1 MKTTAWL
8 FILLFHSVSHGIR
21 YFIRSIGKFDNSLR
35 TIRGEVLHS
44 FFLTMG
50 PVYIKM
56 GQIMSTRSDLF
67 PPEMISCLQ
76 KLQDDVPPMSEVET
90 QRLLGQAYPDQTA
103 FKEFSVTPV
112 ASASIAQVHK
122 AVLHTGE
129 QVAVKIVK
137 NGVKES
143 LTVNLN
149 LLALL
154 TRLIDLIIPSTQQL
168 QIPARLKDFRTL
180 LLRQTDMLREADEME
195 HIRSNFENHPF
206 LTIPKVFRE
215 HCTDKT
221 LIMEFVT
228 GIPGK
233 LSKEVNLPAPQ
244 LAQRFV
250 EVMMTMMYLHGSFH
264 ADAHPGNVLFTK
276 DGKIILLDYGMTEKL
291 SEDEKWDLASFYY
304 AVTRKEWTIAV
315 ERYTRSFVVDR
326 KTIDQEWYA
335 YEKDMI
341 QCLQVHFD
349 SQKKWDTS
357 QYTRDTIKILDK
369 YQARESTKWTK
380 IELALVS
387 LEGFMVQIDPNLD
400 IWESSRK
407 FNERYSL
414 YLSKKVKDLFD
425 VHYSE
430 TIPGSLNLEK
440 KAEKFLVAPTHI
452 DRFCLPSSYPLFI
465 KSARGSTLE
474 DVDGNK
480 YIELHGGY
488 GPFILGYAHPAI
500 EKAIQEAL
508 AQGPFCTLG
517 NYPEMHHMELLVDAI
532 PSAEKGVFCNSGTEA
547 CNIAMSLCRAYRKR
561 DMVAKCEGHFHGF
574 MDQGN
579 VSMFRTHGPVD
590 APLPI
595 HGSAGCSEQV
605 TNNTLILQ
613 YGHPRSI
620 ERIREH
626 ADQLACVILEPIPTT
641 TVAYNAEWL
650 QAVRDVCTETGVPLI
665 FDEVVSGFRVAY
677 GGMQSILNIMPDL
690 TVLAKIIGGGLPCG
704 AVVGRKAI
712 VDKAKSTKDPFRDW
726 EEISFTGGTFSGNTM
741 SCAAGG
747 AQIQYLKEHPEIYT
761 NLDIKTQWLANEL
774 KTITTKLGVA
784 CNVNGY
790 RSMFTLSFRHN
801 KAKYFRDKFAGSDI
815 RANIALAYY
824 MRQYHVYLAELH
836 TYYISNAHTQED
848 LRKVAWAFE
857 ESLKLMVKEGIFA
870 R

>member
-1 MKTTAWL
+1 MNTFVW
-8 FILLFHSVSHGIR
+8 FIHLVLQLTIHGYQYTVQSLGKQKNDLSALR
-21 YFIRSIGKFDNSLR
+21 GKF
-35 TIRGEVLHS
+35 LHS
-44 FFLTMG
+44 FLLRMG

-67 PPEMISCLQ
+67 PREMITWLQ
-76 KLQDDVPPMSEVET
+76 KLQDEVPPMSEAET
-90 QRLLGQAYPDQTA
+90 QKLLERAYPNQSM
-103 FKEFSVTPV
+103 FKEFCSTPV

-129 QVAVKIVK
+129 TVAVKIVK
-137 NGVKES
+137 TGVKES

-149 LLALL
+149 LLAIITKVTNLM
-154 TRLIDLIIPSTQQL
+154 IPSSRRL
-168 QIPARLKDFRTL
+168 QIPARLLDFRKL
-180 LLRQTDMLREADEME
+180 LLRQTDMLREAKEME

-206 LTIPKVFRE
+206 LTIPKVFHE
-215 HCTDKT
+215 YCTDKT
-221 LIMEFVT
+221 LVMEFLT

-233 LSKEVNLPAPQ
+233 RAHEVDLPPSQ

-276 DGKIILLDYGMTEKL
+276 EGEIILLDFGMTEKL
-291 SEDEKWDLASFYY
+291 TEEEKWDLASFYY
-304 AVTRKEWTIAV
+304 AVTRKEWPIAV

-326 KTIDQEWYA
+326 TKIDEHWYA

-341 QCLQVHFD
+341 QCLQLHFD
-349 SQKKWDTS
+349 SQKKWDTTK
-357 QYTRDTIKILDK
+357 YTHDTINILEK

-380 IELALVS
+380 IELTLVS
-387 LEGFMVQIDPNLD
+387 LEGFMVQIDPELD

-425 VHYSE
+425 QHYAE
-430 TIPGSLNLEK
+430 TIPGSLELEK
-440 KAEKFLVAPTHI
+440 KANKFLVAPTHI

-474 DVDGNK
+474 DVDGNT

-488 GPFILGYAHPAI
+488 GPFILGYAHPVV
-500 EKAIQEAL
+500 EQAIQEAL
-508 AQGPFCTLG
+508 ARGPFCTLG
-517 NYPEMHHMELLVDAI
+517 NYPELDHMKLLVDAI
-532 PSAEKGVFCNSGTEA
+532 PSAEKGMFCNSGTEA
-547 CNIAMSLCRAYRKR
+547 CNIAMSLCRASRKR
-561 DMVAKCEGHFHGF
+561 HKIAKCEGHFHGF
-574 MDQGN
+574 IDQGN
-579 VSMFRTHGPVD
+579 VSMFRTHGPVES
-590 APLPI
+590 PLPV
-595 HGSAGCSEQV
+595 HGSAGCSELI
-605 TNNTLILQ
+605 TNDTLVLQ
-613 YGHPRSI
+613 YGHFDSI
-620 ERIREH
+620 ERIRVH
-626 ADQLACVILEPIPTT
+626 ADELACVILEPIPTT
-641 TVAYNAEWL
+641 TVAFNTEWL

-677 GGMQSILNIMPDL
+677 GGMQSILNIYPDL

-704 AVVGRKAI
+704 AVVGRKNLI
-712 VDKAKSTKDPFRDW
+712 DRAKSTKDPFRDW
-726 EEISFTGGTFSGNTM
+726 EEVSFTGGTFSGNTM

-747 AQIQYLKEHPEIYT
+747 AQINYLKEHPEVYT
-761 NLDIKTQWLANEL
+761 NLEAKTQWLANEL
-774 KTITTKLGVA
+774 IRIKDKLGVA

-790 RSMFTLSFRHN
+790 HSMFTLSFRHN

-836 TYYISNAHTQED
+836 TYYISNAHTQQD
-848 LRKVAWAFE
+848 LEKVAWAFE
-857 ESLKLMVKEGIFA
+857 ESLMHMVKEGIFA